1 MKTVDGN
8 KKHFIWVD
16 WAENDEDDEDE
27 VLSSPKPLYPTNSKL
42 AFSKINI
49 YLIIFRI
56 NILFCLLSFDEITI
70 LVVQN

>member
-27 VLSSPKPLYPTNSKL
+27 VLSSPEPLYPTNSRM
-42 AFSKINI
+42 INWHFLKSI
-49 YLIIFRI
+49 YI
-56 NILFCLLSFDEITI
+56 S
-70 LVVQN
+70 